1 MKKLT
6 IAIDGHAS
14 TGKSS
19 IAKEI
24 AIKYGYIYINSGS
37 MYRAVTLFAIENKL
51 LGVLNDNIDLFIEK
65 LKDISINFRFN
76 QNNLISEIF
85 LNNRNVEKEI
95 GSLEVSNYVSKVAAI
110 PEIRKEMVKLQR
122 NIDRRKGVV
131 MDGRDIGSVVFPN
144 ADIKLFLTASDTV
157 RANRRFEEMINNGL
171 SVSYDD
177 ILNNI
182 RNRDKLDSSR
192 SDSPLIIEKD
202 AIVIDNSNM
211 SIDEQI
217 KQIKQLIDRKIAN
230 KSALNT
236 TILVIF
242 FIFAC
247 LLSYNN

>member
-51 LGVLNDNIDLFIEK
+51 LGLLNDNIDLFIEK

-122 NIDRRKGVV
+122 NIDRRIGVV

-230 KSALNT
+230 
-236 TILVIF
+236 
-242 FIFAC
+242 
-247 LLSYNN
+247 

>member
-177 ILNNI
+177 ILKNI

-230 KSALNT
+230 
-236 TILVIF
+236 
-242 FIFAC
+242 
-247 LLSYNN
+247 

>member
-51 LGVLNDNIDLFIEK
+51 LEVLNDNIDLFIEK
-65 LKDISINFRFN
+65 LKDISINFRFSKN
-76 QNNLISEIF
+76 SLISEIF
-85 LNNRNVEKEI
+85 LNNRNVEKKI

-122 NIDRRKGVV
+122 NIDTRNGVV

-182 RNRDKLDSSR
+182 INRDKLDSTR

-211 SIDEQI
+211 SIEEQI
-217 KQIKQLIDRKIAN
+217 EQIKQLIDRKIAN
-230 KSALNT
+230 
-236 TILVIF
+236 
-242 FIFAC
+242 
-247 LLSYNN
+247 

>member
-24 AIKYGYIYINSGS
+24 ALKYGYIYINSGS
-37 MYRAVTLFAIENKL
+37 MYRAVTLFAIKNNL
-51 LGVLNDNIDLFIEK
+51 LEELNENIDLFIEK
-65 LKDISINFRFN
+65 LNAVSIDFRFN
-76 QNNLISEIF
+76 KINLISEIF
-85 LNNRNVEKEI
+85 LNGRNVEKEI
-95 GSLEVSNYVSKVAAI
+95 GSIEISNFVSKVAAI

-122 NIDRRKGVV
+122 NIDRKKGVV
-131 MDGRDIGSVVFPN
+131 MDGRDIGSVVFPD

-157 RANRRFEEMINNGL
+157 RAKRRFKEMINNGF

-182 RNRDKLDSSR
+182 RIRDNLDSSR
-192 SDSPLIIEKD
+192 SDSPLTIEKD
-202 AIVIDNSNM
+202 AVVIDNSNM

-217 KQIKQLIDRKIAN
+217 KHIIHLIDNKIVN
-230 KSALNT
+230 
-236 TILVIF
+236 
-242 FIFAC
+242 
-247 LLSYNN
+247 

>member
-122 NIDRRKGVV
+122 NIDRRIGVV

-171 SVSYDD
+171 SVSYDE

-230 KSALNT
+230 
-236 TILVIF
+236 
-242 FIFAC
+242 
-247 LLSYNN
+247 

>member
-51 LGVLNDNIDLFIEK
+51 LGLLNENIDLFIEK

-122 NIDRRKGVV
+122 NIDRRIGVV

-157 RANRRFEEMINNGL
+157 RAKRRFEEMINNGL

-230 KSALNT
+230 
-236 TILVIF
+236 
-242 FIFAC
+242 
-247 LLSYNN
+247 

>member
-51 LGVLNDNIDLFIEK
+51 LGVLNDNLDLFIEK
-65 LKDISINFRFN
+65 LKEISINFRFSKD
-76 QNNLISEIF
+76 NLISEIF

-95 GSLEVSNYVSKVAAI
+95 SSLEVSNHVSKVAAV
-110 PEIRKEMVKLQR
+110 PKIRKEMVKLQR
-122 NIDRRKGVV
+122 NIDRTKGVV
-131 MDGRDIGSVVFPN
+131 MDGRDIGSVVFPD
-144 ADIKLFLTASDTV
+144 ADIKLFLTASDTI

-217 KQIKQLIDRKIAN
+217 KQIKLLIDSKIAN
-230 KSALNT
+230 
-236 TILVIF
+236 
-242 FIFAC
+242 
-247 LLSYNN
+247 

>member
-202 AIVIDNSNM
+202 AIVIDNSNI

-230 KSALNT
+230 
-236 TILVIF
+236 
-242 FIFAC
+242 
-247 LLSYNN
+247 

>member
-202 AIVIDNSNM
+202 AVVIDNSNM

-230 KSALNT
+230 
-236 TILVIF
+236 
-242 FIFAC
+242 
-247 LLSYNN
+247 

>member
-51 LGVLNDNIDLFIEK
+51 LVVLNDNIDLFIEK

-122 NIDRRKGVV
+122 NIDRRIGVV

-157 RANRRFEEMINNGL
+157 RAKRRFEEMINNGL

-230 KSALNT
+230 
-236 TILVIF
+236 
-242 FIFAC
+242 
-247 LLSYNN
+247 

>member
-51 LGVLNDNIDLFIEK
+51 LELLNDNIDLFIEK

-122 NIDRRKGVV
+122 NIDRRIGVV

-177 ILNNI
+177 ILNNL

-211 SIDEQI
+211 SIEEQI

-230 KSALNT
+230 
-236 TILVIF
+236 
-242 FIFAC
+242 
-247 LLSYNN
+247 

>member
-51 LGVLNDNIDLFIEK
+51 LGLLNDNIDLFIEK

-157 RANRRFEEMINNGL
+157 RANRRFKEMINNGL

-230 KSALNT
+230 
-236 TILVIF
+236 
-242 FIFAC
+242 
-247 LLSYNN
+247 

>member
-19 IAKEI
+19 IAKKI

-51 LGVLNDNIDLFIEK
+51 LGLLYDNIDLFVEK

-95 GSLEVSNYVSKVAAI
+95 GSLEVSNYVSEVAAI

-177 ILNNI
+177 ILNNL

-211 SIDEQI
+211 SILS
-217 KQIKQLIDRKIAN
+217 LIHI
-230 KSALNT
+230 
-236 TILVIF
+236 
-242 FIFAC
+242 
-247 LLSYNN
+247 

>member
-51 LGVLNDNIDLFIEK
+51 LGLLNDNIDLFIEK

-230 KSALNT
+230 
-236 TILVIF
+236 
-242 FIFAC
+242 
-247 LLSYNN
+247 

>member
-1 MKKLT
+1 M
-6 IAIDGHAS
+6 
-14 TGKSS
+14 
-19 IAKEI
+19 
-24 AIKYGYIYINSGS
+24 
-37 MYRAVTLFAIENKL
+37 
-51 LGVLNDNIDLFIEK
+51 
-65 LKDISINFRFN
+65 
-76 QNNLISEIF
+76 
-85 LNNRNVEKEI
+85 NNRNVEKEI

-171 SVSYDD
+171 SVSYDE

-230 KSALNT
+230 
-236 TILVIF
+236 
-242 FIFAC
+242 
-247 LLSYNN
+247 

>member
-122 NIDRRKGVV
+122 NIDRRIGVV

-230 KSALNT
+230 
-236 TILVIF
+236 
-242 FIFAC
+242 
-247 LLSYNN
+247 

>member
-51 LGVLNDNIDLFIEK
+51 LELLNDNIDLFIEK

-171 SVSYDD
+171 SVSYDE

-230 KSALNT
+230 
-236 TILVIF
+236 
-242 FIFAC
+242 
-247 LLSYNN
+247 

>member
-19 IAKEI
+19 IAKKI

-51 LGVLNDNIDLFIEK
+51 LGELNDNIDLFIEK
-65 LKDISINFRFN
+65 LHAAFINFRFN
-76 QNNLISEIF
+76 ENNLISEIF
-85 LNNRNVEKEI
+85 LNGRNVEKEI
-95 GSLEVSNYVSKVAAI
+95 SSLEISNYVSKVAAI

-122 NIDRRKGVV
+122 NIDRKKGVV
-131 MDGRDIGSVVFPN
+131 MDGRDIGSVVFPD

-182 RNRDKLDSSR
+182 RIRDSLDSSR
-192 SDSPLIIEKD
+192 TDSPLIIEND
-202 AIVIDNSNM
+202 AVVIDNSNM
-211 SIDEQI
+211 SINEQI
-217 KQIKQLIDRKIAN
+217 KQIILLIDKKIVN
-230 KSALNT
+230 
-236 TILVIF
+236 
-242 FIFAC
+242 
-247 LLSYNN
+247 

>member
-51 LGVLNDNIDLFIEK
+51 LGFLNDNIDLFIEK

-171 SVSYDD
+171 SVSYDE

-230 KSALNT
+230 
-236 TILVIF
+236 
-242 FIFAC
+242 
-247 LLSYNN
+247 

>member
-51 LGVLNDNIDLFIEK
+51 LGVLNENIDLFIEK

-230 KSALNT
+230 
-236 TILVIF
+236 
-242 FIFAC
+242 
-247 LLSYNN
+247 